1 MRVYKRSGRL
11 KVVKIKIIITAVVL
25 VVVLTLSLSLYFTRY
40 MWDVNDTEELYLENV
55 AKVGYEN
62 TIETAIPQTEI
73 YNMITAHF
81 GATLSDGKTAKKAIV
96 IGYDGCRADILA
108 EMGEENSGIKALLA
122 DGASLNLG
130 YCGGANYP
138 EKNVQDTSTAPG
150 WCSILTGKWA
160 TEHGVTGNNITKNM
174 ETKTLLTSLTEDG
187 VVSGA
192 SFITKWNG
200 HFVRKKAT
208 YLNEKAYCEEKGL
221 NVAFNKAEENEDILS
236 ATKAELAKENGADF
250 IFTIYEQTDSVG
262 HNKGFSFNNPK
273 YKEAFKEIDAYGYE
287 TINAI
292 KARPTYESED
302 WLIIIASDHGGIKTN
317 HGKASI
323 QERMTFIVS
332 NK

>member
-1 MRVYKRSGRL
+1 M
-11 KVVKIKIIITAVVL
+11 KIKIIITAVVL

-81 GATLSDGKTAKKAIV
+81 NSALPDGKTAKKAIV

-108 EMGEENSGIKALLA
+108 EMSAGNSGVKALVA

-130 YCGGANYP
+130 YCGGVNYP

-160 TEHGVTGNNITKNM
+160 TEHGVTGNNITKDM
-174 ETKTLLTSLTEDG
+174 STKTLLTSLTEDG
-187 VVSGA
+187 KIGSA
-192 SFITKWNG
+192 SFITKWAG
-200 HFVRKKAT
+200 HFDRKKAT
-208 YLNEKAYCEEKGL
+208 YLQEKAYCEENGL
-221 NVAFNKAEENEDILS
+221 NVAFNKVKENEDILS
-236 ATKAELAKENGADF
+236 ATKAEIEKEDGADF
-250 IFTIYEQTDSVG
+250 IFTIYEQTDSAG

-273 YKEAFKEIDAYGYE
+273 YKEAFQEIDSYGYQ
-287 TINAI
+287 TVNAI
-292 KARPTYESED
+292 KARPTYASED
-302 WLIIIASDHGGIKTN
+302 WLIIITSDHGGIKTN